1 MKISD
6 ILTIFTISTDDSADK
21 LSGLAKKRVRY
32 IINHSSVTSNVFP
45 ANFFYINIEKPEHLD
60 NEETMLILKEWIEKA
75 DSNNK
80 ILLHSETE
88 TKTRIMFVRILIKL
102 FDKTLD
108 DIVQNF
114 ENFCE
119 NVKTMDNVDAY
130 MFYNFTDEELAE
142 LGYKKYLSIPKKQK
156 HPTVPNNTPVDNVEN
171 LESLMANIDFNDSSL
186 NSFSTDYRS
195 DDTVR
200 SPIPQKVMRLI
211 DDYEETVSSNSSPT
225 TRTEDYDQIMSI
237 INKPF
242 ESDTVHDMLNSGMS
256 VDDIINFLL

>member
-60 NEETMLILKEWIEKA
+60 NEETMLMLKEWIEKA

-119 NVKTMDNVDAY
+119 NVKTMDNVDAH
-130 MFYNFTDEELAE
+130 MFYNFSDEELTE

-171 LESLMANIDFNDSSL
+171 LESLMANIGFNDK
-186 NSFSTDYRS
+186 S

-200 SPIPQKVMRLI
+200 SPIPQRVMRLI
-211 DDYEETVSSNSSPT
+211 DDYEENVSFNPSPT
-225 TRTEDYDQIMSI
+225 TRTEIYDQIMRI
-237 INKPF
+237 INKPY